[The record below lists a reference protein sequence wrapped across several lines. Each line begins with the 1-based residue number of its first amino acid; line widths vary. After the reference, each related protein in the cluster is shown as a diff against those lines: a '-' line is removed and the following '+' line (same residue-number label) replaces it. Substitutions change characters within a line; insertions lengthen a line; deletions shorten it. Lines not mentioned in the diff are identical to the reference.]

1 MSEVRLA
8 KPQLRNLHMARAK
21 RTLPMV
27 MAGTLAVGLVC
38 KILMCD
44 RFENRLEEFYKTYDA
59 EATFKKIQASGFM
72 DSCK

>member
-44 RFENRLEEFYKTYDA
+44 RFENRLEEFYK
-59 EATFKKIQASGFM
+59 
-72 DSCK
+72 